1 MSDLN
6 FCSNCGNKLAHGDL
20 FCQSCGEKVFL
31 EKKTEDISE
40 PPIVQPPSPPSPPPI
55 QQQYQP
61 SQHQYQPNQQQYQP
75 NQQQPIKK
83 KSILP
88 IILVILFA
96 LFVFVV
102 VGGFFAYKYFMNK
115 TSEIIQEVSTKV
127 EKEVTKEPP
136 TNTEQ
141 TTTQTEISKEPEQEK
156 ETVKDKTDLNDVS
169 DVTGDS
175 EPNTEHDAKNY
186 PGKYPEGS
194 KIYLDESDLVVYY
207 GKDELKIMRNEIFA
221 RHGYIFQTDDMKS
234 YFSKQSWYKPE
245 RTNVD
250 NLMSKIEKKN
260 VATIKSAEKQK

>member
-6 FCSNCGNKLAHGDL
+6 FCPNCGNKLVQGDL
-20 FCQSCGEKVFL
+20 FCQSCGEKVIP
-31 EKKTEDISE
+31 ETKTVNISNPE
-40 PPIVQPPSPPSPPPI
+40 QQVQPPPPPPPPAPPV

-61 SQHQYQPNQQQYQP
+61 Y
-75 NQQQPIKK
+75 QQQPKK
-83 KSILP
+83 KTSILP
-88 IILVILFA
+88 IILVVLFV
-96 LFVFVV
+96 LFVFVA
-102 VGGFFAYKYFMNK
+102 VGGFFAYKYFVSK
-115 TSEIIQEVSTKV
+115 TSETIREVSTKV

-136 TNTEQ
+136 ANTEQ
-141 TTTQTEISKEPEQEK
+141 TTTQTEISKEPEIEK

-194 KIYLDESDLVVYY
+194 KIYLDESDLIVYY

-221 RHGYIFQTDDMKS
+221 RHGYIFQTDDMRS
-234 YFSKQSWYKPE
+234 YFAKQSWYRPE

-250 NLMSKIEKKN
+250 NLLSKIEKKN